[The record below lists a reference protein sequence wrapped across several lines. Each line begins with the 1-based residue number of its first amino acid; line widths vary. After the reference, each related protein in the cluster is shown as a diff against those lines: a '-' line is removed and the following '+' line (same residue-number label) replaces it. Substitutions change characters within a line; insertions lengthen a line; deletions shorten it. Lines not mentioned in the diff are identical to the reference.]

1 MAAVKRVLIV
11 GAGIGGLTLAIA
23 LRQRGIAAYVVEIE
37 ARVVG
42 VGITLTGSTLRAL
55 DRVGLAA
62 GCAERGFG
70 FNFFLVSDGEGKLQS
85 KNPLPPSVPGLPSAL
100 GVQRPVFA
108 DFMTKAA

>member
-1 MAAVKRVLIV
+1 MAAVGRVLIV

-23 LRQRGIAAYVVEIE
+23 LRQRGIEADVVEIE

-55 DRVGLAA
+55 DRCALAA

-70 FNFFLVSDGEGKLQS
+70 FTFVLVSDGEGKL
-85 KNPLPPSVPGLPSAL
+85 KATNPLPPSLPGLPAAL
-100 GVQRPVFA
+100 GVQR
-108 DFMTKAA
+108 